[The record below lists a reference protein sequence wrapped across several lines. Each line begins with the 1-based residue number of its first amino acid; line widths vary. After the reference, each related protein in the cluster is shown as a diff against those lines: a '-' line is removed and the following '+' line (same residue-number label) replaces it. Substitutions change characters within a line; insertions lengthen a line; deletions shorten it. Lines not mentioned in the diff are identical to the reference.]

1 MNAAAIVETNV
12 NDIEAL
18 FAQLDEVTEEQ
29 LGCTFDE
36 LSAVVAEQPDDML
49 ALRAVKSLV
58 IEARDRGFVD
68 QAMQM
73 AMTLGAM
80 ACIHNHMQEL
90 ANDVGSLLHGKTD
103 AHEHGER
110 GAQLSHD
117 KEHHDPK
124 TCKDCK
130 VGRCRKKH

>member
-1 MNAAAIVETNV
+1 MTLLVEANPYT
-12 NDIEAL
+12 IESM
-18 FAQLDEVTEEQ
+18 FDELDGVTEEQ

-36 LSAVVAEQPDDML
+36 LSAIVAMQPDDAL
-49 ALRAVKSLV
+49 AFTAVRELV

-80 ACIHNHMQEL
+80 ACTHNHLQGL
-90 ANDVGSLLHGKTD
+90 ATEVGRVVSDNQDKGHS
-103 AHEHGER
+103 H
-110 GAQLSHD
+110 SHD
-117 KEHHDPK
+117 GETEPREHDPK

-130 VGRCRKKH
+130 AGRCRRKH